1 MVILI
6 PIILL
11 LISFMLALISMKDL
25 TVPKEIQRMLEYRK
39 IRGTIVFL
47 KDKTTHYKSH

>member
-1 MVILI
+1 MIILI
-6 PIILL
+6 LIILIFVSL
-11 LISFMLALISMKDL
+11 LLALLSMKDF

-47 KDKTTHYKSH
+47 KDKTTHYKNH